1 MPWVEGDRLRIAD
14 ALLLM
19 SVVDRPTSMLQSL
32 MTRLESQ
39 SPTRIEQ
46 IQDLLDKIEAIKEA
60 HENGDD
66 SALELGIIKSQDSYL
81 EGSVTYQDNL
91 KAILD
96 EDRLERSRR
105 FRQRIRRWLDPYNYL
120 ARYSGVGRAV
130 DGT

>member
-14 ALLLM
+14 ALLLT
-19 SVVDRPTSMLQSL
+19 SVVDKPTSMLQSL
-32 MTRLESQ
+32 MTRLESE
-39 SPTRIEQ
+39 SATRVEQ
-46 IQDLLDKIEAIKEA
+46 IQELLNKIEAIKDF

-66 SALELGIIKSQDSYL
+66 KTLELGILKSKDSYL

-91 KAILD
+91 KGILD
-96 EDRLERSRR
+96 EDRSEKLRR
-105 FRQRIRRWLDPYNYL
+105 FRQRIRRWLDPHNYL